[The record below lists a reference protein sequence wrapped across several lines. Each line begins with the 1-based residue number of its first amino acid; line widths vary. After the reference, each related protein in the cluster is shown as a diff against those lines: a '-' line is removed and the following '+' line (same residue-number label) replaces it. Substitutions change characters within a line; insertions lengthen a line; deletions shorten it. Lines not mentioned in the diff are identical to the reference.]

1 MLKRIGYCLYASI
14 LLVALM
20 TGCTPNKE
28 QGTEDRN
35 GNEAK
40 FDAYG
45 INFRNDNV
53 GMDKGPAA
61 MITQK
66 MVHNREPHL
75 VAYLERHAEKVP
87 GVADL
92 KVLAYK
98 DTLLIGVLPLDTP
111 KPDEINPRPSI
122 RHTPGRI
129 VRNDNGHT
137 DALQKRVVDRMRSRL
152 QSESRFNLM
161 YVSTNRAIYDRIFDL
176 HQRILRGEAVSN
188 EEFQVLL
195 NDIGYTVKGYNLVD

>member
-1 MLKRIGYCLYASI
+1 MKRIGFGLYASI
-14 LLVALM
+14 LLAGLL
-20 TGCTPNKE
+20 TGCSPNKE

-35 GNEAK
+35 GNQAK
-40 FDAYG
+40 FEAYG
-45 INFRNDNV
+45 INYRNDNV

-61 MITQK
+61 MISQK
-66 MVHNREPHL
+66 MVHNSEPHL

-87 GVADL
+87 GVVDI

-98 DTLLIGVLPLDTP
+98 DNLLVGVLPVDTP
-111 KPDEINPRPSI
+111 KPDEVNPRPSI
-122 RHTPGRI
+122 PYTPGKI
-129 VRNDNGHT
+129 IRNDNGHT

-152 QSESRFNLM
+152 QTESRFNLM
-161 YVSTNRAIYDRIFDL
+161 YVSTNRAIYDRISDL
-176 HQRILRGEAVSN
+176 HQRILRGEEVSN

>member
-1 MLKRIGYCLYASI
+1 MKRIGFGLYASI
-14 LLVALM
+14 LLAGLL
-20 TGCTPNKE
+20 TGCSPNKE

-35 GNEAK
+35 GNQAK
-40 FDAYG
+40 FEAYG
-45 INFRNDNV
+45 INYRNDKV

-61 MITQK
+61 MISQK

-87 GVADL
+87 GVVDI

-98 DTLLIGVLPLDTP
+98 DNLLVGVLPVDTP
-111 KPDEINPRPSI
+111 KPDEVNPRPSI
-122 RHTPGRI
+122 PYTPGKI
-129 VRNDNGHT
+129 IRNDNGHT

-152 QSESRFNLM
+152 QTESRFNLM
-161 YVSTNRAIYDRIFDL
+161 YVSTNRAIYDRISDL
-176 HQRILRGEAVSN
+176 HQRILRGEEVSN

>member
-1 MLKRIGYCLYASI
+1 MLKRIGFGLYASI
-14 LLVALM
+14 LLAGLL
-20 TGCTPNKE
+20 TGCSPNKE

-35 GNEAK
+35 GNQAK
-40 FDAYG
+40 FEAYG
-45 INFRNDNV
+45 INYRNDKV

-61 MITQK
+61 MISQK

-87 GVADL
+87 GVVDI

-98 DTLLIGVLPLDTP
+98 DNLLVGVLPVDTP
-111 KPDEINPRPSI
+111 KPDEVNPRPSI
-122 RHTPGRI
+122 PYTPGKI
-129 VRNDNGHT
+129 IRNDNGHT

-152 QSESRFNLM
+152 QTESRFNLM
-161 YVSTNRAIYDRIFDL
+161 YVSTNRAIYDRISDL
-176 HQRILRGEAVSN
+176 HQRILRGEEVSN

>member
-1 MLKRIGYCLYASI
+1 MLKRIGFGLYASI
-14 LLVALM
+14 LLAGLL
-20 TGCTPNKE
+20 TGCSPNKE

-35 GNEAK
+35 GNQAK
-40 FDAYG
+40 FEAYG
-45 INFRNDNV
+45 INYRNDKV

-61 MITQK
+61 MISQK

-87 GVADL
+87 GIVDI

-98 DTLLIGVLPLDTP
+98 DNLLVGVLPVDTP
-111 KPDEINPRPSI
+111 KPDEVNPRPSI
-122 RHTPGRI
+122 PYTPGKI
-129 VRNDNGHT
+129 IRNDNGHT

-152 QSESRFNLM
+152 QTESRFNLM
-161 YVSTNRAIYDRIFDL
+161 YVSTNRAIYDRISDL
-176 HQRILRGEAVSN
+176 HQRILRGEEVSN

>member
-1 MLKRIGYCLYASI
+1 MKRIGFGLYASI
-14 LLVALM
+14 LLAGLL
-20 TGCTPNKE
+20 TGCSPNKE

-35 GNEAK
+35 GNQAK
-40 FDAYG
+40 FEAYG
-45 INFRNDNV
+45 INYRNDNV
-53 GMDKGPAA
+53 RMDKGPAA
-61 MITQK
+61 MISQK

-87 GVADL
+87 GVVDI

-98 DTLLIGVLPLDTP
+98 DNLLVGVLPVDTP
-111 KPDEINPRPSI
+111 KPDEVNPRPSI
-122 RHTPGRI
+122 PYTPGKI
-129 VRNDNGHT
+129 IRNDNGHT

-152 QSESRFNLM
+152 QTESRFNLM
-161 YVSTNRAIYDRIFDL
+161 YVSTNRAIYDRISDL
-176 HQRILRGEAVSN
+176 HQRILRGEEVSN